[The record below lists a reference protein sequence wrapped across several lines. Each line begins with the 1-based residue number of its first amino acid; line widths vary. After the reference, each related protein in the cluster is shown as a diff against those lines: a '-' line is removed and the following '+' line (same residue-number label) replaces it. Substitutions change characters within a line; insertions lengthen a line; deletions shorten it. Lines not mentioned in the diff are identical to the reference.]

1 MKIVIIG
8 ATGTIGKHV
17 TRALAEKHEVI
28 TAGSKSGDLQVD
40 ISSVDSIEAFYKQV
54 GEFDSLICVSG
65 DGHFGP
71 LSQMKDADFRI
82 GINSKLMGQVNL
94 VLTGQ
99 HYINKKGSFTLT
111 SGSLADDPIILGANL
126 STMNGAINGFVC
138 AAAVELEN
146 GVRINAVAPDVIE
159 ESPVYFPY
167 FPGHI
172 PVTMHSV
179 TQAYLKSVL
188 GGQTGQ
194 VYKVSN
200 Q

>member
-1 MKIVIIG
+1 MKD
-8 ATGTIGKHV
+8 
-17 TRALAEKHEVI
+17 HEVL
-28 TAGSKSGDLQVD
+28 TAGSKSGDFKVD
-40 ISSVDSIEAFYKQV
+40 ISSPESIEAFYKQV
-54 GEFDSLICVSG
+54 GNFDSVVCVTG

-71 LSQMKDADFRI
+71 LTSMKDAEFRI
-82 GINSKLMGQVNL
+82 GVNSKLMGQVNL
-94 VLTGQ
+94 VLIGQ
-99 HYINKKGSFTLT
+99 QYINSNGSFTLT
-111 SGSLADDPIILGANL
+111 SGSLAEDPIILGTNL
-126 STMNGAINGFVC
+126 STVNGAINGFVRG
-138 AAAVELEN
+138 AAIELSDAQ
-146 GVRINAVAPDVIE
+146 RINAVAPDVVE

-167 FPGHI
+167 FPGHT